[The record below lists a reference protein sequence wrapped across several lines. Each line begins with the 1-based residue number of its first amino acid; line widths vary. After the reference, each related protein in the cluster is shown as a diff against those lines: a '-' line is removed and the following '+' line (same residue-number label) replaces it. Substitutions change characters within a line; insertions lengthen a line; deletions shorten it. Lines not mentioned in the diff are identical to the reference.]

1 MADDRKTDKQDPL
14 AAGATPLTGIAAVD
28 EHGGEPM
35 TSAQADELR
44 ALCEEHGEE
53 FDQTLSRD
61 AAAAR
66 IEALK
71 GDGVGIE
78 PAQS

>member
-1 MADDRKTDKQDPL
+1 MSDDKADPIAAAPTPL
-14 AAGATPLTGIAAVD
+14 AGVASVD
-28 EHGGEPM
+28 EHGDEKM
-35 TSAQADELR
+35 TSSQADELA
-44 ALCEEHGEE
+44 ALEAKHGGT

-66 IEALK
+66 IAELK
-71 GDGVGIE
+71 GEDGGPA

>member
-1 MADDRKTDKQDPL
+1 MADDKADPIAAAPTPL
-14 AAGATPLTGIAAVD
+14 AGVTSID
-28 EHGGEPM
+28 EHGDEPM

-44 ALCEEHGEE
+44 ALEAQHGGS

-66 IEALK
+66 IAELK
-71 GDGVGIE
+71 GEDGGPV
-78 PAQS
+78 PPQS

>member
-1 MADDRKTDKQDPL
+1 MHDYDDKADPV
-14 AAGATPLTGIAAVD
+14 AAASTPLVGVAAVD
-28 EHGGEPM
+28 EHGDEKM

-44 ALCEEHGEE
+44 ALCDHAGEA

-66 IEALK
+66 IAELK
-71 GDGVGIE
+71 GEDGGLVPPHE
-78 PAQS
+78 T